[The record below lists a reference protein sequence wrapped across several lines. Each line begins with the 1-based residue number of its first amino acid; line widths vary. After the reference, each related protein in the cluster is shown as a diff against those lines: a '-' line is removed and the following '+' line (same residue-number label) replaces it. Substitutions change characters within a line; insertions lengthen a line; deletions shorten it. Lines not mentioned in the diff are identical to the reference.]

1 MTSVRSVAAW
11 SRRRREVELECDLDA
26 LGERIPLLPRLKRP
40 GEQRCEGGI
49 EGTQRGEVM
58 ALKVEGEGLED

>member
-1 MTSVRSVAAW
+1 
-11 SRRRREVELECDLDA
+11 VELECDLDA